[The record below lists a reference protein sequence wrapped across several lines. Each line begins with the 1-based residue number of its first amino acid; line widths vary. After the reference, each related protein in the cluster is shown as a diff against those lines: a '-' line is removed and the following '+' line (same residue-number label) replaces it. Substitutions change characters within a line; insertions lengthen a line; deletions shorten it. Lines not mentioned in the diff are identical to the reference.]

1 MGQPGRRLDLP
12 RSHRFMLAAL
22 SGLGAVDRCT
32 ASSSRRHFSSS
43 RRAGAGQGSQG
54 KGRRIPQPAHGL
66 LETTRVR
73 FSCGRWASPIVFHCS
88 STGQVFGTVFCRV
101 LPRGC
106 VTFGAF
112 IVLTL
117 YRWNVLFSA
126 ATCCRSVTC
135 GRRADRPSC
144 KLRPSWRQ
152 DKTEPIRCT
161 NQTNFPTD
169 GLSAPRRV
177 RNDQYGTEA
186 ASTTGLP
193 LASS

>member
-32 ASSSRRHFSSS
+32 VSSSRRHFSSS
-43 RRAGAGQGSQG
+43 RRAGAGQRSQG
-54 KGRRIPQPAHGL
+54 KGRRIPQPARGL

-112 IVLTL
+112 IVSLERPVQRSNL
-117 YRWNVLFSA
+117 LQIGYLRSA
-126 ATCCRSVTC
+126 RRSPFVQ
-135 GRRADRPSC
+135 APAQ
-144 KLRPSWRQ
+144 LAPRQ
-152 DKTEPIRCT
+152 DGADTMHES
-161 NQTNFPTD
+161 D
-169 GLSAPRRV
+169 ELSDRWPF
-177 RNDQYGTEA
+177 
-186 ASTTGLP
+186 STPGR
-193 LASS
+193 S